1 MFTHR
6 ISRTC
11 LRYVRFSVRG
21 LIVLVLAIGA
31 WLGWIVNE
39 AHVERDAVLAIKAA
53 GGRLDYDWEWSNGKP
68 IQRGEP
74 WAPQW
79 LVNLIGVDFFGHV
92 TLVHIDGSSTAT
104 NATMEHVGR
113 LTRLEWLNLLKSS
126 IGDAGLN
133 HVMGLTKLKQV
144 NLNSTGVS
152 DSGLVNLEGLSSLS
166 SLSPRPHA
174 RHRRRAGPSEGVQ
187 QTLRPNARQHA
198 GHRRRPR
205 AFEGAEQP
213 VLT

>member
-21 LIVLVLAIGA
+21 LIVLVLVIGA

-39 AHVERDAVLAIKAA
+39 AHVQRDAVLAIKAA
-53 GGRLDYDWEWSNGKP
+53 GGRLDYDWEWSNGKSIP
-68 IQRGEP
+68 RGEP

-79 LVNLIGVDFFGHV
+79 LVNLIGVDLFGHV

-104 NATMEHVGR
+104 NATIEHVGR

-126 IGDAGLN
+126 IGDAGK
-133 HVMGLTKLKQV
+133 GFSKLSD
-144 NLNSTGVS
+144 LMLASTRVT
-152 DSGLVNLEGLSSLS
+152 DAGLVHLKELNRLSKLDLRDDQVTKAGMNELKRALPNLSII
-166 SLSPRPHA
+166 H
-174 RHRRRAGPSEGVQ
+174 
-187 QTLRPNARQHA
+187 
-198 GHRRRPR
+198 
-205 AFEGAEQP
+205 
-213 VLT
+213 